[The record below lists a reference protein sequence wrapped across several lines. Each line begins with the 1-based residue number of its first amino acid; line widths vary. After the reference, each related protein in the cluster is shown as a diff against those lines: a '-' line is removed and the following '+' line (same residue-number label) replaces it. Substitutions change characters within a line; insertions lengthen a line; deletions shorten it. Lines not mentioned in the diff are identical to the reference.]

1 MATSYTSKKLEYN
14 AAEQFKESFFEYSP
28 TIGYVFIGNHLPY
41 SNDDVVD
48 SIIDD
53 VAAEKSVWDNMYAAR
68 KITGNDV
75 ELVIPRQDWK
85 ANTVYR
91 HYDDRVNLDFLVNAN
106 ANVTVSGIGFYEEL
120 GPYAN
125 AKPMYVMN
133 SERNVYL
140 CMANEQSSN
149 STIEPTGKNLSS
161 NGNIQTADGYVWK
174 YLYNIRASNRF
185 LTNTW
190 IPAPTSTSKLDY
202 DTSPLISVDGELVYL
217 EVMNTGSGFI
227 HSNISVS
234 AFTTGTNII
243 TVANT
248 NNLVANMAVTGTG
261 IAGGSHIE
269 SIDTLNLKLRLSAN
283 TSANGGG
290 SGNTVSVTTRI
301 VIDGDGS
308 GAIPV
313 ARLDAN
319 SGIDK
324 ITLTSYGKNY
334 TRANVIVY
342 GTGTGANVR
351 AVLPP
356 KYGHGYNSAK
366 ELGATNVM
374 IAMRIGE
381 IDSTEGGLIST
392 GTTFRQYG
400 LLSNPHK
407 YGSNTVVAS
416 SNANTVISQTTN
428 LTIVAGSAYN
438 VDEFVYQG
446 SSANTATFSGYV
458 NDQSSNLVR
467 LTRVVG
473 TPIIGGPLKGTSTN
487 PTGRAV
493 VLVKNP
499 EFEPYTG
506 DVLYV
511 DNIIKTQRI
520 DGQAESLKFVVKF

>member
-1 MATSYTSKKLEYN
+1 MATSYTSKKLKYN
-14 AAEQFKESFFEYSP
+14 AAEQFKESFFEFSP
-28 TIGYVFIGNHLPY
+28 TIGYVFIGNHLAY
-41 SNDDVVD
+41 SNEDIVEP
-48 SIIDD
+48 IIDD
-53 VAAEKSVWDNMYAAR
+53 VYSEKTVWDNMYAAR

-75 ELVIPRQDWK
+75 ELVIPRYNWE

-91 HYDDRVNLDFLVNAN
+91 HYDDKVDLDYLVNPN
-106 ANVTVSGIGFYEEL
+106 ANISVDGIGHYEEL
-120 GPYAN
+120 DEYAN
-125 AKPMYVMN
+125 SAPMYVMN

-140 CMANEQSSN
+140 CMSNEQSSN

-161 NGNIQTADGYVWK
+161 NGNIQTSDGYVWK
-174 YLYNIRASNRF
+174 YLYNVRASNRF

-202 DTSPLISVDGELVYL
+202 DTSPLIAVDGELVYL
-217 EVMNTGSGFI
+217 EVMETGTGYI

-234 AFTTGTNII
+234 AFATGTNII

-248 NNLVANMAVTGTG
+248 NNLVANMSVTGTG

-290 SGNTVSVTTRI
+290 SGNTVSITTRI

-313 ARLDAN
+313 AN
-319 SGIDK
+319 VSNGGIDK
-324 ITLTSYGKNY
+324 ITLTSYGRNY
-334 TRANVIVY
+334 TRANVIIY

-400 LLSNPHK
+400 LLTNPHK
-407 YGSNTVVAS
+407 YGANTVVAS
-416 SNANTVISQTTN
+416 SNANTVISQTTD

-473 TPIIGGPLKGTSTN
+473 TPTIGGPLKGTSTN

-493 VLVKNP
+493 VVVKNP
-499 EFEPYTG
+499 EFQPYTG

-511 DNIIKTQRI
+511 DNITKTQRT

>member
-1 MATSYTSKKLEYN
+1 MLFSYT
-14 AAEQFKESFFEYSP
+14 
-28 TIGYVFIGNHLPY
+28 
-41 SNDDVVD
+41 
-48 SIIDD
+48 
-53 VAAEKSVWDNMYAAR
+53 
-68 KITGNDV
+68 
-75 ELVIPRQDWK
+75 
-85 ANTVYR
+85 ANT
-91 HYDDRVNLDFLVNAN
+91 
-106 ANVTVSGIGFYEEL
+106 E
-120 GPYAN
+120 
-125 AKPMYVMN
+125 PMYVMN

-140 CMANEQSSN
+140 CLDNGGSANSS
-149 STIEPTGKNLSS
+149 IEPSGKNLSS

-174 YLYNIRASNRF
+174 YLYNVRASNRF

-202 DTSPLISVDGELVYL
+202 DTSSLISVDGELVYL

-227 HSNISVS
+227 HSGITVS

-248 NNLVANMAVTGTG
+248 NNLVANMSVSGTG
-261 IAGGSHIE
+261 IAGGAYIT
-269 SIDTLNLKLRLSAN
+269 SIDTLNLKLTLSAN

-290 SGNTVSVTTRI
+290 SGNTVSVTTR
-301 VIDGDGS
+301 VLIDGDGS
-308 GAIPV
+308 VAIPV
-313 ARLDAN
+313 ANVAN
-319 SGIDK
+319 GGIDK

-334 TRANVIVY
+334 TRANITIY

-374 IAMRIGE
+374 IAMKIGE

-400 LLSNPHK
+400 LLRDPHK
-407 YGSNTVVAS
+407 YGSNTVVSS
-416 SNANTVISQTTN
+416 SNANTVISQTTD
-428 LTIVAGSAYN
+428 LTIVSGSAYN
-438 VDEFVYQG
+438 TDEFVYQG
-446 SSANTATFSGYV
+446 TSANTATFSGYV

-467 LTRVVG
+467 LSRVVG
-473 TPIIGGPLKGTSTN
+473 SPTIGGPLKGVSTN

-493 VLVKNP
+493 VVVKDP
-499 EFEPYTG
+499 EFQPYTG

-511 DNIIKTQRI
+511 DNITKTQRT